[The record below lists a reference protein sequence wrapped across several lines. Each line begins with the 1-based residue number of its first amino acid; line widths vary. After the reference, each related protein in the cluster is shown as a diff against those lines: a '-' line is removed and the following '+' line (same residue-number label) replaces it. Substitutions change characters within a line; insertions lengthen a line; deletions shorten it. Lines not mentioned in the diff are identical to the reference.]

1 MRHVSDGDP
10 VGADHGLIESQY
22 PPYIFFV
29 QIERDG
35 CSRLQLASGLL
46 FRCSPLR
53 RDVGEIATRVVWVG
67 FAAGDEDA
75 AAEHA
80 AVSKSKF
87 DKLDTNMDGNLTAA
101 EVTAH
106 HKQSGKA
113 PMATGDWIKQKD
125 THGDG
130 MISTSEHVTS
140 AESRFAK
147 LDANGDGNLPQD
159 ELDAGRMAATEY

>member
-1 MRHVSDGDP
+1 MMN
-10 VGADHGLIESQY
+10 A
-22 PPYIFFV
+22 
-29 QIERDG
+29 
-35 CSRLQLASGLL
+35 
-46 FRCSPLR
+46 
-53 RDVGEIATRVVWVG
+53 RVLVLP
-67 FAAGDEDA
+67 FAALLLAAPALAGGDKSKVKMDTNGDGMVS

-125 THGDG
+125 TNGDG

-147 LDANGDGNLPQD
+147 LDANGDGNLTQA